1 MVNVRL
7 LVRLKADPGKHHDI
21 AEILHDELSLLQGDK
36 LMTACFAIP
45 LELSV
50 VSFKP

>member
-1 MVNVRL
+1 MANVGL
-7 LVRLKADPGKHHDI
+7 LIRLKAEPGKHHDI
-21 AEILHDELSLLQGDK
+21 ADIIHDGLSLLQGDK

-45 LELSV
+45 LEPSV